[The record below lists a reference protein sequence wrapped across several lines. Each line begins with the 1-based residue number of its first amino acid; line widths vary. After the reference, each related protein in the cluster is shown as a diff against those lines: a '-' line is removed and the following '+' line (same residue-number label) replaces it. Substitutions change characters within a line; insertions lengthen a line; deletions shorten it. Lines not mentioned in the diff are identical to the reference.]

1 MLPDRFFIRTIILVS
16 FFLIIE
22 TRSLAWEKTFQIDD
36 DGRHQTSIELDPYYS
51 NVAYVYSLTKDP
63 IPKESYSKERYVY
76 FYLLKRIYLPRYL
89 LFEASVYPFPI
100 AGVYIK
106 KNNEDFYNDSQISEN
121 INAVKAI
128 SAGFPEP
135 WAFSFF
141 WGNVVDYVKEGEEKI
156 SGKGYSG
163 LLFSYGNRHIVDN
176 IMVKDNWFE
185 VELKLKGKDIRQKRD
200 LSWSYALGYKGHYNN
215 EIRDKLYI
223 SFKRTRIDYVYHDVN
238 FLWKFLFHNS
248 ELETRIDFDVR
259 KIRKGKTVRYFFL
272 FGKKFVLGEGVS
284 LSVGVGALKT
294 KASGYT
300 GSLERQVNDQWQLLF
315 RPNLHFKF

>member
-1 MLPDRFFIRTIILVS
+1 MLSNRFLIRTITIIA
-16 FFLIIE
+16 FLIIAE
-22 TRSLAWEKTFQIDD
+22 NSLPAWEKTFQMDD
-36 DGRHQTSIELDPYYS
+36 DGRHQASMELDPYYS

-76 FYLLKRIYLPRYL
+76 FYLLRKIYLPRYL

-100 AGVYIK
+100 AGVYIR
-106 KNNEDFYNDSQISEN
+106 KNEEKFYRDSQLTEN

-135 WAFSFF
+135 WAVSFF

-176 IMVKDNWFE
+176 IMVKDNWYE
-185 VELKLKGKDIRQKRD
+185 VELKLKGKDIRKRRD
-200 LSWSYALGYKGHYNN
+200 LSWSYALGYKGHNN
-215 EIRDKLYI
+215 DEIRDKLYI
-223 SFKRTRIDYVYHDVN
+223 SFKRTRIDYVDHDIN

-248 ELETRIDFDVR
+248 ELETRVDFDLKRVQ
-259 KIRKGKTVRYFFL
+259 KGKTVRYFFL
-272 FGKKFVLGEGVS
+272 FGKKFVLGENVT

-294 KASGYT
+294 KASGYS
-300 GSLERQVNDQWQLLF
+300 GSLEREVDDQWQLLV
-315 RPNLHFKF
+315 RPNLHIKF